1 MRKLASIRKVRKIES
16 IEGADRIEIVT
27 VDGWQVVANKGLHQM
42 SNLVI
47 YCEIDSFLPIRE
59 EYEFLRRTSYKKMA
73 DGSEGFRLKS
83 LRLRGVL
90 SQGLIL
96 RMDFLPKGDYQ
107 VGDDVTELLGIQ
119 KYEPPMPPSLE
130 GIAKGAFPSFI
141 RKTDEE
147 RIQNLAEEYNTYRQY
162 HYFASEKIDGTSC
175 TIYYNQHLEGEDDL
189 FGLCSRNYNLEETD
203 NSTQWRIARDF
214 NLENK
219 MRKLARN
226 IALQGEIIGEG
237 IQKNLYKLKG
247 QHFKLFN
254 IFDIDKHEYLSK
266 KEMLEIAQTL
276 GIQTV
281 PTVYESI
288 TLPKNIDEILK
299 MAEGKS
305 LIFPQ
310 QEREGLVWVSVDAP
324 KRISFKTI
332 SNRYLLKMK

>member
-1 MRKLASIRKVRKIES
+1 
-16 IEGADRIEIVT
+16 
-27 VDGWQVVANKGLHQM
+27 
-42 SNLVI
+42 
-47 YCEIDSFLPIRE
+47 
-59 EYEFLRRTSYKKMA
+59 
-73 DGSEGFRLKS
+73 
-83 LRLRGVL
+83 
-90 SQGLIL
+90 
-96 RMDFLPKGDYQ
+96 
-107 VGDDVTELLGIQ
+107 
-119 KYEPPMPPSLE
+119 
-130 GIAKGAFPSFI
+130 
-141 RKTDEE
+141 
-147 RIQNLAEEYNTYRQY
+147 
-162 HYFASEKIDGTSC
+162 
-175 TIYYNQHLEGEDDL
+175 
-189 FGLCSRNYNLEETD
+189 
-203 NSTQWRIARDF
+203 
-214 NLENK
+214 

-226 IALQGEIIGEG
+226 IALQGKIIGDG
-237 IQKNLYKLKG
+237 IQKNLYNLKG